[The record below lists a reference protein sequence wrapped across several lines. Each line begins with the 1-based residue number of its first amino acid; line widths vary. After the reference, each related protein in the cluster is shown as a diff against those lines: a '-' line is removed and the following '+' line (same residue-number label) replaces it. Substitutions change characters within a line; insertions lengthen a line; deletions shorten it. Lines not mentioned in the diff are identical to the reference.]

1 MRLSR
6 SISYLSFCSLDGGIG
21 GGRGEGGGGGI
32 QEWEIGFD
40 VGGEREGGV
49 DGNGKRLTSKQD
61 AK

>member
-21 GGRGEGGGGGI
+21 GGNGGGGI

-40 VGGEREGGV
+40 VGGERERARERGEWMEMGR
-49 DGNGKRLTSKQD
+49 G
-61 AK
+61 